1 MCIKALQKMAK
12 QRKDSLDIYEQ
23 QGREDLAVI
32 ERSELTVVESF
43 LPAQMSAEE
52 IEAQV
57 KAIIAETGAAGM
69 KDLGKVMPAAMKS
82 MGGVADGKLISEAVK
97 KLLA

>member
-1 MCIKALQKMAK
+1 MAK
-12 QRKDSLDIYEQ
+12 QRKDSLDIYVQ

-32 ERSELTVVESF
+32 ERAELAVIEAF

-52 IEAQV
+52 IETQV

-69 KDLGKVMPAAMKS
+69 KDLGKVMPAAMKA
-82 MGGVADGKLISEAVK
+82 MGAVADGKIISETVK
-97 KLLA
+97 RLLS

>member
-1 MCIKALQKMAK
+1 MAK

-82 MGGVADGKLISEAVK
+82 MGGAADGKLISEAVK